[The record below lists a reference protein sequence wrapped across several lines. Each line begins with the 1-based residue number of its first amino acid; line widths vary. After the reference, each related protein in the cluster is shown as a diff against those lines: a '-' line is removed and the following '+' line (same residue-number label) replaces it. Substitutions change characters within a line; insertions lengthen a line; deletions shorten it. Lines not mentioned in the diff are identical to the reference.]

1 MTKKQ
6 RNLKAKKI
14 INKRKKLEQLTS
26 CCLKFL
32 EDGFTQDDVER
43 ICNVYLKHHLIKMGI
58 QSGPNTMDHGLTTFF
73 YRHSELIWW

>member
-14 INKRKKLEQLTS
+14 INKGKKLEQLTS

-32 EDGFTQDDVER
+32 EDGLTHKMV
-43 ICNVYLKHHLIKMGI
+43 LKAFGMSI
-58 QSGPNTMDHGLTTFF
+58 
-73 YRHSELIWW
+73 